1 MAEAIDTRVTESSA
15 PDPESTRER
24 ILDVAEALFAERGLA
39 GTAVRDIARRADLTA
54 PSLYNHFDGK
64 QALYEAVL
72 ARGVEPLFA
81 IIAVGNPEAGA
92 SPSPPPSAASAALG
106 TDRML
111 DAIMDHLASHP
122 NIARLIQHE
131 SLTGGA
137 SLSHIVH
144 GWLGP
149 IVSTGLAAMRSNPN
163 TVWSEDEKPM
173 AVAAWIHVILGH
185 FAMAPLLR
193 ELFDVDPLAPE
204 QLERQ
209 KRFLRRFAQVM
220 IASGAESESESES
233 EDG

>member
-1 MAEAIDTRVTESSA
+1 MASAIETDASGRDSGGSES
-15 PDPESTRER
+15 ESTRSR
-24 ILDVAEALFAERGLA
+24 ILDVAERLFAERGLA
-39 GTAVRDIARRADLTA
+39 GTAVRDIAREAGLTA

-72 ARGVEPLFA
+72 TRGVEPLFGLIGSLGQA
-81 IIAVGNPEAGA
+81 ERMEDA
-92 SPSPPPSAASAALG
+92 SIHV
-106 TDRML
+106 L
-111 DAIMDHLASHP
+111 DSIMDHLANHP

-149 IVSTGLAAMRSNPN
+149 IVSQGLAAMKNNPD
-163 TVWSEDEKPM
+163 TVWNEDEQPM

-193 ELFDVDPLAPE
+193 ELFDVDPFAPE

-209 KRFLRRFAQVM
+209 KRFLRRFAQLM
-220 IASGAESESESES
+220 MAGS
-233 EDG
+233 DQPPRD

>member
-1 MAEAIDTRVTESSA
+1 MAEATLPTPAASGA
-15 PDPESTRER
+15 ADPESTAER

-39 GTAVRDIARRADLTA
+39 GTAVRDIAREAGLTA

-72 ARGVEPLFA
+72 GRGVQPLFA
-81 IIAVGNPEAGA
+81 IIHGIETRFAAAPDQVRDSGA
-92 SPSPPPSAASAALG
+92 RAAA
-106 TDRML
+106 TYEVL

-122 NIARLIQHE
+122 NIAKLIQHE

-137 SLSHIVH
+137 SLRQIVA

-149 IVSTGLAAMRSNPN
+149 IVSTGLSAMRSNPN
-163 TVWSEDEKPM
+163 TVWTEEEQPM

-185 FAMAPLLR
+185 FAMAPLLH
-193 ELFDVDPLAPE
+193 ELFDIDPLAPA

-209 KRFLRRFAQVM
+209 KRFLRRFAELMMTGTDRVD
-220 IASGAESESESES
+220 
-233 EDG
+233 ED

>member
-1 MAEAIDTRVTESSA
+1 MAQAIGSAATAAGAES
-15 PDPESTRER
+15 ESTRER

-39 GTAVRDIARRADLTA
+39 GTAVRDIARAAGLTA
-54 PSLYNHFDGK
+54 PSLYNHFEGK

-81 IIAVGNPEAGA
+81 IIDGNARA
-92 SPSPPPSAASAALG
+92 DAARAATADAAERRVATG
-106 TDRML
+106 EML

-122 NIARLIQHE
+122 NIAKLIQHE

-137 SLSHIVH
+137 SLAHVVQ
-144 GWLGP
+144 GWLSP
-149 IVSTGLAAMRSNPN
+149 IVATGLAAMKANPQV
-163 TVWSEDEKPM
+163 VWSEEEQPM

-204 QLERQ
+204 QIERQ
-209 KRFLRRFAQVM
+209 KRFLRRFAQFM
-220 IASGAESESESES
+220 MAGAGGPEG
-233 EDG
+233 D